1 MGTPTLCKVLSR
13 TQSPAALRLQDFI
26 CIDVLQELWMAVALK
41 EISKGTGE
49 AGSQGASSTTERR
62 QLSNA
67 ARGPVTCAAS
77 ELELSLI
84 HI

>member
-1 MGTPTLCKVLSR
+1 
-13 TQSPAALRLQDFI
+13 
-26 CIDVLQELWMAVALK
+26 MAVALK

-77 ELELSLI
+77 ELEASLPVSI
-84 HI
+84 G